1 MFYSKPGTFFF
12 VNRILSWM
20 KRQNERLWCMVPFWD
35 SAGVAMIS
43 DLGGGFGRGG
53 LEVRCCTPSPSP
65 PNPPP
70 DNECKAKDLRII
82 CRPGAVAKYLS
93 KGVQVR
99 FDPDGHSKVIVG
111 DTATLLGSFN
121 MSYQSMFDN
130 QENATYSRSKDYADF
145 FLAKWE
151 EAVVPGGHEGER

>member
-1 MFYSKPGTFFF
+1 MFYSKPGTVFFL
-12 VNRILSWM
+12 NRILSWM

-35 SAGVAMIS
+35 SAGVAMI
-43 DLGGGFGRGG
+43 
-53 LEVRCCTPSPSP
+53 
-65 PNPPP
+65 
-70 DNECKAKDLRII
+70 NECKAKDLRII
-82 CRPGAVAKYLS
+82 CRPGAVAKYLK

-99 FDPDGHSKVIVG
+99 VDKDGHSKVIVG

-145 FLAKWE
+145 FLVKWE
-151 EAVVPGGHEGER
+151 EAVVPGEQQR

>member
-12 VNRILSWM
+12 INRILSWM

-35 SAGVAMIS
+35 SVGVALI
-43 DLGGGFGRGG
+43 
-53 LEVRCCTPSPSP
+53 
-65 PNPPP
+65 
-70 DNECKAKDLRII
+70 NECKAKDLRII

-111 DTATLLGSFN
+111 DTAKRCR
-121 MSYQSMFDN
+121 Q
-130 QENATYSRSKDYADF
+130 
-145 FLAKWE
+145 
-151 EAVVPGGHEGER
+151 

>member
-1 MFYSKPGTFFF
+1 MFYSKPGTVFFI
-12 VNRILSWM
+12 NRILSWM

-35 SAGVAMIS
+35 SAGVAMINS
-43 DLGGGFGRGG
+43 
-53 LEVRCCTPSPSP
+53 
-65 PNPPP
+65 
-70 DNECKAKDLRII
+70 CKAKDLRII
-82 CRPGAVAKYLS
+82 CRPGAVAKYLK

-99 FDPDGHSKVIVG
+99 VDKDGHSKVIVG

-151 EAVVPGGHEGER
+151 EAVVPGEHEGER

>member
-1 MFYSKPGTFFF
+1 MINMFYSKPGTMFFIT
-12 VNRILSWM
+12 RILSWM
-20 KRQNERLWCMVPFWD
+20 RRQNERLWCMVPFWD
-35 SAGVAMIS
+35 SAGVAMI
-43 DLGGGFGRGG
+43 
-53 LEVRCCTPSPSP
+53 
-65 PNPPP
+65 
-70 DNECKAKDLRII
+70 NECKAKDLRII
-82 CRPGAVAKYLS
+82 CRPGAVAKYLK

-99 FDPDGHSKVIVG
+99 VDKDGHSKVIVG

-151 EAVVPGGHEGER
+151 EAVVPGGHE

>member
-1 MFYSKPGTFFF
+1 MFYSKPGTVFFI
-12 VNRILSWM
+12 NRILSWM

-35 SAGVAMIS
+35 SAGVAMI
-43 DLGGGFGRGG
+43 
-53 LEVRCCTPSPSP
+53 
-65 PNPPP
+65 
-70 DNECKAKDLRII
+70 NECKAKDLRII
-82 CRPGAVAKYLS
+82 CRPGAVAKYLK

-99 FDPDGHSKVIVG
+99 VDKDGHSKVIVG

-151 EAVVPGGHEGER
+151 EAVAEGHEGER

>member
-35 SAGVAMIS
+35 SVGVAMI
-43 DLGGGFGRGG
+43 
-53 LEVRCCTPSPSP
+53 
-65 PNPPP
+65 
-70 DNECKAKDLRII
+70 NECKAKDLRII
-82 CRPGAVAKYLS
+82 CRPGAVAKYLK
-93 KGVQVR
+93 KGVPVR
-99 FDPDGHSKVIVG
+99 YDPDGHSKVIVG

-121 MSYQSMFDN
+121 LSYQSMFDN

-151 EAVVPGGHEGER
+151 EAVVPGGHE

>member
-35 SAGVAMIS
+35 SAGVAMI
-43 DLGGGFGRGG
+43 
-53 LEVRCCTPSPSP
+53 
-65 PNPPP
+65 
-70 DNECKAKDLRII
+70 NECKAKDLRII
-82 CRPGAVAKYLS
+82 CRPGAVAKYLK

-99 FDPDGHSKVIVG
+99 VDKDGHSKVIVG

-151 EAVVPGGHEGER
+151 AAVVPGGHEGER

>member
-1 MFYSKPGTFFF
+1 MINMFYSKPGTVFFI
-12 VNRILSWM
+12 NRILSWM

-35 SAGVAMIS
+35 SAGVAMI
-43 DLGGGFGRGG
+43 
-53 LEVRCCTPSPSP
+53 
-65 PNPPP
+65 
-70 DNECKAKDLRII
+70 NECKAKDLRII
-82 CRPGAVAKYLS
+82 CRPGAVAKYLK

-99 FDPDGHSKVIVG
+99 VDKDGHSKVIVG

-151 EAVVPGGHEGER
+151 EAVVPGHEGER

>member
-1 MFYSKPGTFFF
+1 MFYSKPGTVFFI
-12 VNRILSWM
+12 NRILSWM

-35 SAGVAMIS
+35 SAGVAMI
-43 DLGGGFGRGG
+43 
-53 LEVRCCTPSPSP
+53 
-65 PNPPP
+65 
-70 DNECKAKDLRII
+70 NECKAKDLRII
-82 CRPGAVAKYLS
+82 CRPGAVAKYLK

-99 FDPDGHSKVIVG
+99 VDKDGHSKVIVG

-130 QENATYSRSKDYADF
+130 QENATYSRSTDYADF

-151 EAVVPGGHEGER
+151 EAVVPGEHEGER

>member
-1 MFYSKPGTFFF
+1 MFYSKPGTVFFI
-12 VNRILSWM
+12 NRILSWM

-35 SAGVAMIS
+35 SAGVAMI
-43 DLGGGFGRGG
+43 
-53 LEVRCCTPSPSP
+53 
-65 PNPPP
+65 
-70 DNECKAKDLRII
+70 NECKAKDLRII

-99 FDPDGHSKVIVG
+99 VDKDGHSKVIVG

-130 QENATYSRSKDYADF
+130 QENATYSRSTDYADF
-145 FLAKWE
+145 RLVFTRTFGLGVKTRQRFF
-151 EAVVPGGHEGER
+151 PC